1 MQPSNQRD
9 FIPVVRGIARSQAQV
24 EIRQNGYLIYSTV
37 VPPGPFELSD
47 VIPSKSGSDL
57 HVRVLESNGASQA
70 FIVPYEVPAIA
81 LRKGH
86 LRYNLVAGQYRP
98 ANADVET
105 PPVAQATVA
114 YGLPWNLT
122 AFIGEQWSRHYQ
134 ATSAGLGGLLGSM
147 AHCHPVSR
155 RQPVS
160 ITINNRLK
168 GKPGRFDTT
177 KPYKPLI
184 RHFHW

>member
-1 MQPSNQRD
+1 M
-9 FIPVVRGIARSQAQV
+9 
-24 EIRQNGYLIYSTV
+24 
-37 VPPGPFELSD
+37 
-47 VIPSKSGSDL
+47 
-57 HVRVLESNGASQA
+57 
-70 FIVPYEVPAIA
+70 PYEVPAIA

-134 ATSAGLGGLLGSM
+134 ATSAGLGGYWGVWRIVIQYHAGNQS
-147 AHCHPVSR
+147 VS
-155 RQPVS
+155 PS
-160 ITINNRLK
+160 
-168 GKPGRFDTT
+168 TT
-177 KPYKPLI
+177 G
-184 RHFHW
+184 

>member
-1 MQPSNQRD
+1 M
-9 FIPVVRGIARSQAQV
+9 
-24 EIRQNGYLIYSTV
+24 
-37 VPPGPFELSD
+37 PPGPFELSD

-134 ATSAGLGGLLGSM
+134 ATSAGLGGLLGEYGALSSSITQ
-147 AHCHPVSR
+147 ATSQYHHQ
-155 RQPVS
+155 QPV
-160 ITINNRLK
+160 K
-168 GKPGRFDTT
+168 GQAWEVRYN